1 MRPLFFF
8 AVACTSGP
16 GETGEGATDSGKP
29 DTADTAGD
37 TADTAAVDYST
48 AIAAVQKA
56 AKRDLRNGY
65 ATGVSVAVWK
75 DGEVVYAEGF
85 GTRHPDTEEP
95 VGTTTLFQIGSDTK
109 KITAIAALRQ
119 VETGT
124 LSLDDTVADVVPE
137 LVFLKDAPLAAEL
150 TLDELLSHQ
159 SAIFDYTPWTDA
171 PDDTS
176 LYDRTVGR
184 FAENEFR
191 LGPSGLFCNYSNPN
205 FSLAGLLTQAVDGR
219 MWPDIVEDDV
229 FAPLGMTRTFA
240 RKTSVEADGD
250 YATGVGYAFPDGHDS
265 FDPLAASSAYTFG
278 TVELADTVDDGFIRP
293 AGLVW
298 STASDMARLAGFL
311 VDGDPAVLSDA
322 LREQLTTSLVPMY
335 PATDAADY
343 GYGYGLMINNFGW
356 SGYEGYYD
364 HVPLWA
370 HGGNT
375 MTMTSGFYILPE
387 QRMAVA
393 VLSNGYGGDFIE
405 TAVRAMEGFADLPE
419 PDATGSTFIEDAAP
433 EDAEALAGTWVDP
446 NLLGR
451 LTLTWDGDVLL
462 AEAPDLEAAGVAVGA
477 TLDPYYK
484 DLYLLS
490 IDGTDRDFSYYED
503 GEGGAWLVNR
513 SFAFERSTDNAVA
526 PALRVAPGGHLP
538 PRFPDLRDVARGLP
552 TRAAR

>member
-1 MRPLFFF
+1 MRTLIFL
-8 AVACTSGP
+8 ATACTP
-16 GETGEGATDSGKP
+16 GDGEPGQGATDSGLP
-29 DTADTAGD
+29 DTADTGAD
-37 TADTAAVDYST
+37 SADTAVDYST

-56 AKRDLRNGY
+56 AKRDLRGGY

-85 GTRHPDTEEP
+85 GTRHPDAADP
-95 VGTTTLFQIGSDTK
+95 VLTTTLFQIGSDTK

-119 VETGT
+119 VEAGT
-124 LSLDDTVADVVPE
+124 LSLDDTVGAIVPE
-137 LVFLKDAPLAAEL
+137 LVFAKDATLAAEL

-159 SAIFDYTPWTDA
+159 GAIYDYTPWTDA
-171 PDDTS
+171 PDDAT
-176 LYDRTVGR
+176 LYDRAVGR

-191 LGPSGLFCNYSNPN
+191 LGPSGLFWNYSNPN

-229 FAPLGMTRTFA
+229 FAPLGMTRSLA
-240 RKTSVEADGD
+240 RKTSVAADGD
-250 YATGVGYAFPDGHDS
+250 FATGVGLAFADGYDS
-265 FDPLAASSAYTFG
+265 FDPLAALEYTFG

-311 VDGDPAVLSDA
+311 VDGDPAVLSDE
-322 LREQLTTSLVPMY
+322 LRTQLTTSLVPMY

-364 HVPLWA
+364 HVPLWF

-375 MTMTSGFYILPE
+375 MTMTSGFYVLPE
-387 QRMAVA
+387 QRVAVV

-405 TAVRAMEGFADLPE
+405 TAVRAMEGFAELPE
-419 PDATGSTFIEDAAP
+419 PDPSSLTFIEEAVPGDL
-433 EDAEALAGTWVDP
+433 EALAGTWLDP
-446 NLLGR
+446 NVLGR
-451 LTLTWDGDVLL
+451 LILTWDGSALL
-462 AEAPDLEAAGVAVGA
+462 VEAPDLEAAAVAVGSEVEP
-477 TLDPYYK
+477 LYK
-484 DLYLLS
+484 GLYLLS
-490 IDGTDRDFSYYED
+490 IDGSDRDFSYYED

-513 SFAFERSTDNAVA
+513 SFAFERSADNAVA
-526 PALRVAPGGHLP
+526 PALRLDPGGRLAP
-538 PRFPDLRDVARGLP
+538 VLPDLRDAGRGIPL
-552 TRAAR
+552 RAAG